1 MSNIKNKST
10 FSRKISAINSNIKI
24 KELNKNKNKT
34 NTKKLVNPIKKKNKI
49 NFGKNNAKKDFKNTN
64 SSVSLFKKRKNK
76 GFYNENLKKE
86 YNYINDSKYNLE
98 IYTFE
103 NAILYDK
110 RKFWK
115 LYYICLLS
123 QERFLN
129 TFILKSP
136 LEIKTLR
143 ISLFIFNYSCDFA
156 LNSLFYTNQKI
167 SDKYHYNGNK
177 LRLFILVN
185 NITISLFSSLVSI
198 LIIKFL
204 NFLTHSKKRI
214 NAIFNE
220 IKNMPN
226 KKELNYKNNNKI
238 YIERLYK
245 ICHLLKFKI
254 ICYIILE
261 FSILLFFFYYVT
273 VFCIVYQ
280 KTQIDWL
287 YDSLISI
294 FLSILIKLLFAFF
307 ISILYIISL
316 KYKSKL
322 LFRIALFL
330 Y

>member
-1 MSNIKNKST
+1 M
-10 FSRKISAINSNIKI
+10 
-24 KELNKNKNKT
+24 
-34 NTKKLVNPIKKKNKI
+34 
-49 NFGKNNAKKDFKNTN
+49 
-64 SSVSLFKKRKNK
+64 
-76 GFYNENLKKE
+76 
-86 YNYINDSKYNLE
+86 
-98 IYTFE
+98 
-103 NAILYDK
+103 
-110 RKFWK
+110 
-115 LYYICLLS
+115 
-123 QERFLN
+123 
-129 TFILKSP
+129 
-136 LEIKTLR
+136 
-143 ISLFIFNYSCDFA
+143 
-156 LNSLFYTNQKI
+156 NSLFYTNQKI

-204 NFLTHSKKRI
+204 NFLTHSKKGI
-214 NAIFNE
+214 NSIFNE
-220 IKNMPN
+220 IKSKLNQ
-226 KKELNYKNNNKI
+226 KELKYIDNNNI

-322 LFRIALFL
+322 LFKIALFL
-330 Y
+330 N